1 MGDLHVILTLL
12 NDRVNDF
19 FGGSSTDRQSDQSF
33 SPADA
38 DVSTTFKVER
48 FIVDQIDSSY
58 VLKHFNGKENR
69 EVNLHEGVIQTER
82 QVRMNTA
89 PMILDPFN
97 NEVTFY
103 VG

>member
-1 MGDLHVILTLL
+1 MGDVHVILTLL

-19 FGGSSTDRQSDQSF
+19 LGATSTSRQSEQNF

-48 FIVDQIDSSY
+48 LIVDQIDSSY

-69 EVNLHEGVIQTER
+69 DVNLHEGVIQTER
-82 QVRMNTA
+82 
-89 PMILDPFN
+89 
-97 NEVTFY
+97 
-103 VG
+103 

>member
-19 FGGSSTDRQSDQSF
+19 FGASATIGQSEQSF
-33 SPADA
+33 SPVDA

-48 FIVDQIDSSY
+48 FIAEQIDSSY

-69 EVNLHEGVIQTER
+69 DVNLHEGVIQTER

-89 PMILDPFN
+89 PMILEPFN
-97 NEVTFY
+97 NEVKFY